1 MQMKKST
8 LVMLLLGIFGAVA
21 GAIMAFYSAW
31 LVYSL
36 PLKEMQGESLV
47 FLAIGTGL
55 AIWVAVHILD
65 VAKLRSMLTI
75 LGTILVGLYL
85 QYSFMNHVKSDYLQS
100 LKPKPAVT
108 APAPK
113 ADGTSLT
120 AKPAASA
127 ADVKTEKG
135 EEPKPSV
142 KK

>member
-8 LVMLLLGIFGAVA
+8 LFMLLLGIFGAVS
-21 GAIMAFYSAW
+21 GAVMAFYSAW

-55 AIWVAVHILD
+55 AIWVAVHILE
-65 VAKLRSMLTI
+65 VAKLRSLVTI
-75 LGTILVGLYL
+75 LVTIFVGLYL
-85 QYSFMNHVKSDYLQS
+85 QFSFLNHVKSDYLQS

-108 APAPK
+108 APSAQQ
-113 ADGTSLT
+113 T

-135 EEPKPSV
+135 AEPKAAV